1 MADQIRY
8 QLGDIAEVYGDVW
21 LIEPVRRKAD
31 SIGDTYTFYQNRH
44 RAMDAEVPATAEDT
58 SMAMFKMESGVTVN
72 WLISRGGTGSYG
84 GELILGDQ
92 GCINGFGARGSR
104 ISMKRR
110 DEEEMPQEDIL
121 ASVDGFALEPLAEH
135 LFPSRVTNKDSKVD
149 WKIIALEYYEL
160 AEAILNGRE
169 IEVDG
174 LEGLKDVAAIY
185 AIFESAR
192 VGRAVKMS
200 EVESRQVYNYQ
211 SEIDEVLGLV

>member
-1 MADQIRY
+1 
-8 QLGDIAEVYGDVW
+8 
-21 LIEPVRRKAD
+21 
-31 SIGDTYTFYQNRH
+31 
-44 RAMDAEVPATAEDT
+44 
-58 SMAMFKMESGVTVN
+58 MAMFKMESGVTVN

-121 ASVDGFALEPLAEH
+121 ASVDGICSGATGQEH

-185 AIFESAR
+185 AIFESR
-192 VGRAVKMS
+192 
-200 EVESRQVYNYQ
+200 
-211 SEIDEVLGLV
+211 